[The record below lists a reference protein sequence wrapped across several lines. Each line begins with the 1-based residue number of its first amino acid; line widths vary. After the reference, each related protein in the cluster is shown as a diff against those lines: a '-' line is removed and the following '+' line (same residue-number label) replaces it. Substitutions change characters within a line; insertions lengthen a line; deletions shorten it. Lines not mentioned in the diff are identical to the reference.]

1 MEGVWKECG
10 GGVEGVRRGCGGG
23 VEGVMRR
30 KLCCRGSK
38 IFFEIILLVMVVIII
53 ASSSLLSLP
62 SLSLTSHDWTRL
74 LVPQLAY

>member
-1 MEGVWKECG
+1 MWKECG
-10 GGVEGVRRGCGGG
+10 GGVEGVRRGCGGF

-30 KLCCRGSK
+30 ELCCRGSK

-62 SLSLTSHDWTRL
+62 SLSPTSHDWTRL
-74 LVPQLAY
+74 LGPQLAY

>member
-1 MEGVWKECG
+1 MW
-10 GGVEGVRRGCGGG
+10 RGCGGGTEGVWRG

-30 KLCCRGSK
+30 ELCYRGSK

-62 SLSLTSHDWTRL
+62 SLSPTSHDWTRL